1 MISERKIPR
10 STRVAMTAMM
20 LMALTAT
27 GAQASMRCENG
38 IASEGDS
45 TDQVLRKCGAPA
57 RREQTGII
65 EDRRVLDHREFIGA
79 EEWVYGPR
87 GGMYQYLRF
96 EGSKLVRIRSKR

>member
-1 MISERKIPR
+1 MIGERKSPR
-10 STRVAMTAMM
+10 SKGIAMTVMV
-20 LMALTAT
+20 LMALTAL

-45 TDQVLRKCGAPA
+45 TDQVLRKCGAPIK
-57 RREQTGII
+57 REQTGVI
-65 EDRRVLDHREFIGA
+65 EDRRVLDRREFIGS

-96 EGSKLVRIRSKR
+96 EGSKLVRIRSQR

>member
-1 MISERKIPR
+1 MTVMI
-10 STRVAMTAMM
+10 
-20 LMALTAT
+20 LMALTAL

-45 TDQVLRKCGAPA
+45 TEQVLQKCGAPA
-57 RREQTGII
+57 SREPTGMI
-65 EDRRVLDHREFIGA
+65 EDRRVLDRREFIGS

-96 EGSKLVRIRSKR
+96 EGSKLVRIRSQR